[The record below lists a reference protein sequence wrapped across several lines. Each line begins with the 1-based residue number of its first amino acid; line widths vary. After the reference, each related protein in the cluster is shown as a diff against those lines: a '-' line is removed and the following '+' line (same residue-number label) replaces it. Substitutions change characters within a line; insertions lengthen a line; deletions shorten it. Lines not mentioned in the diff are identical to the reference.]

1 MLLHADSTEGA
12 YSTSPELNITGGEGL
27 AALCPKISPLFSAS
41 FNLAFRLFGQAAA
54 LRALQLWGGFLLV
67 GENRR
72 PWRFVYNIPGSNQV
86 VVDIIDMCSTW
97 RKTKSLWRDF
107 ISASHRIW
115 SADASTAYCSHR
127 VLSTIKSWT
136 AWWPAGAQAEVRSD
150 RLLTDSPTHNENC
163 M

>member
-27 AALCPKISPLFSAS
+27 AALCPKISPLFSA

-72 PWRFVYNIPGSNQV
+72 P
-86 VVDIIDMCSTW
+86 
-97 RKTKSLWRDF
+97 
-107 ISASHRIW
+107 
-115 SADASTAYCSHR
+115 
-127 VLSTIKSWT
+127 
-136 AWWPAGAQAEVRSD
+136 
-150 RLLTDSPTHNENC
+150 
-163 M
+163 

>member
-86 VVDIIDMCSTW
+86 VVDIIDMCI
-97 RKTKSLWRDF
+97 KSHAANDVKQNRFDE
-107 ISASHRIW
+107 ISYRHRIASGRQMHQQPTAVTEFCRRLRAEQHDDLRGTGW
-115 SADASTAYCSHR
+115 GQVRQTAD
-127 VLSTIKSWT
+127 W
-136 AWWPAGAQAEVRSD
+136 
-150 RLLTDSPTHNENC
+150 LTDA
-163 M
+163 